1 MKRIFTALFLCVAL
15 SVPALVPPAMNGPVN
30 DYAGLLD
37 SAEKRQLTDFLT
49 NLSDTKGIQIAVLT
63 LPSLEGDDLERFS
76 IRTVEQWKLGKKGE
90 DNGALLLIA
99 VAEKKIRIEVGYGLE
114 STLTDMQSGS
124 IIRNIIAPAFR
135 SGNYGKGIIGA
146 VQKMANLAAGG
157 DAGEVDEEYAS
168 EISDEDPAAASR
180 SSAIV
185 LFLFFVFMMIAMNR
199 RRGRFGRSRGSGFAR
214 SAATAAFL
222 SSLSKHSSGTSSW
235 SGGSWGGS
243 SFGGGSGGGFSGG
256 GGGFGG
262 GGASGGW

>member
-1 MKRIFTALFLCVAL
+1 MKRIFTAFFLCAAL

-37 SAEKRQLTDFLT
+37 SAEKRHLTDFLT

-76 IRTVEQWKLGKKGE
+76 IRTAEQWKLGKKGE
-90 DNGALLLIA
+90 DNSALLLIA

-146 VQKMANLAAGG
+146 VQTMANFAVG
-157 DAGEVDEEYAS
+157 DIDESYAS
-168 EISDEDPAAASR
+168 EISDDDPAAASR
-180 SSAIV
+180 PSAFV

-199 RRGRFGRSRGSGFAR
+199 RRRRFGRYHGSGFAR

-235 SGGSWGGS
+235 SSDSW
-243 SFGGGSGGGFSGG
+243 GGFSGG

>member
-1 MKRIFTALFLCVAL
+1 MKRIFTALFLCAAL

-30 DYAGLLD
+30 DYAGLLN

-63 LPSLEGDDLERFS
+63 LPSLEGDDLESFS
-76 IRTVEQWKLGKKGE
+76 MRTAEQWKLGKKGE

-99 VAEKKIRIEVGYGLE
+99 AAEKKIRIEVGYGLE

-157 DAGEVDEEYAS
+157 DIDESYAS
-168 EISDEDPAAASR
+168 EISDDDPAAASR
-180 SSAIV
+180 PSAIV

-199 RRGRFGRSRGSGFAR
+199 HRRRFGRYRGSGFAR

-235 SGGSWGGS
+235 SGGSWGG
-243 SFGGGSGGGFSGG
+243 GSGGGFSGG

>member
-1 MKRIFTALFLCVAL
+1 MKRIFTALFLCAAL

-146 VQKMANLAAGG
+146 VQTMANLAAGG
-157 DAGEVDEEYAS
+157 DVGDIDESYAS
-168 EISDEDPAAASR
+168 EIPDEDPAAASR
-180 SSAIV
+180 PSAFV

-199 RRGRFGRSRGSGFAR
+199 RRRRFGRYRGSGFAR

-235 SGGSWGGS
+235 SSDSWGGS
-243 SFGGGSGGGFSGG
+243 SGGGFSGG

>member
-1 MKRIFTALFLCVAL
+1 MKRIFTALFLCAAL

-30 DYAGLLD
+30 DYAELLN

-63 LPSLEGDDLERFS
+63 LPSLEGDDLESFS
-76 IRTVEQWKLGKKGE
+76 MRTVEQWKLGKKGE

-99 VAEKKIRIEVGYGLE
+99 AAEKKIRIEVGYGLE

-146 VQKMANLAAGG
+146 VQKMANLATGG
-157 DAGEVDEEYAS
+157 DAGDIDESYAS
-168 EISDEDPAAASR
+168 EISDDDPAAASR

-199 RRGRFGRSRGSGFAR
+199 RRRRFGRSRGSGFAR

>member
-1 MKRIFTALFLCVAL
+1 M
-15 SVPALVPPAMNGPVN
+15 
-30 DYAGLLD
+30 
-37 SAEKRQLTDFLT
+37 
-49 NLSDTKGIQIAVLT
+49 
-63 LPSLEGDDLERFS
+63 
-76 IRTVEQWKLGKKGE
+76 RTVEQWKLGKKGE

-99 VAEKKIRIEVGYGLE
+99 AAEKKIRIEVGYGLE

-146 VQKMANLAAGG
+146 VQTMANLAAGG
-157 DAGEVDEEYAS
+157 DTGEVDEEYAS

-199 RRGRFGRSRGSGFAR
+199 RRRRFGRSRGSGFAR

>member
-1 MKRIFTALFLCVAL
+1 MKRIFTALFLYAAL

-76 IRTVEQWKLGKKGE
+76 IRTAEQWKLGKKGE

-146 VQKMANLAAGG
+146 VQTMANLAAGDVG
-157 DAGEVDEEYAS
+157 DIDESYAS
-168 EISDEDPAAASR
+168 EISDDDPAAASR
-180 SSAIV
+180 PSAFV

-199 RRGRFGRSRGSGFAR
+199 RRRHFGRYRGSGFAR

-222 SSLSKHSSGTSSW
+222 SSLSKHSSGTSRW
-235 SGGSWGGS
+235 SSGSWGGS

>member
-1 MKRIFTALFLCVAL
+1 MKRIFTALFLYAAL

-76 IRTVEQWKLGKKGE
+76 MRTVEQWKLGKKGE

-157 DAGEVDEEYAS
+157 DIDESYAS
-168 EISDEDPAAASR
+168 EISDDDPAAASR

-235 SGGSWGGS
+235 SGGSWGG
-243 SFGGGSGGGFSGG
+243 GSGGGFSGG

>member
-1 MKRIFTALFLCVAL
+1 MKRIFTALFLCAAL

-146 VQKMANLAAGG
+146 VQTMANLAAGDVG
-157 DAGEVDEEYAS
+157 DIDESYAS
-168 EISDEDPAAASR
+168 EISDDDPAAASR
-180 SSAIV
+180 PSAFV

-199 RRGRFGRSRGSGFAR
+199 RRRRFGRYRGSGFAR

-235 SGGSWGGS
+235 GGGSWGGS
-243 SFGGGSGGGFSGG
+243 SGGGFSGG

>member
-1 MKRIFTALFLCVAL
+1 MKRIFTALFLYAAL

-146 VQKMANLAAGG
+146 VQTMANLAAGDVG
-157 DAGEVDEEYAS
+157 DIDESYAS
-168 EISDEDPAAASR
+168 EISDDDPAAASR
-180 SSAIV
+180 PSAFV

-199 RRGRFGRSRGSGFAR
+199 RRRRFGRYRGSGFAR

-222 SSLSKHSSGTSSW
+222 SSLSRHSSGTSSW

-243 SFGGGSGGGFSGG
+243 SGGGFSGG

>member
-1 MKRIFTALFLCVAL
+1 MKRIFTALFLCAAL

-37 SAEKRQLTDFLT
+37 SAEKRHLTDFLT

-146 VQKMANLAAGG
+146 VQTMANLAAGDVG
-157 DAGEVDEEYAS
+157 DIDESYAS
-168 EISDEDPAAASR
+168 EISDDDPAAASR
-180 SSAIV
+180 PSAFV

-199 RRGRFGRSRGSGFAR
+199 RRRRFGRYRGSGFAR

-235 SGGSWGGS
+235 SSDSW
-243 SFGGGSGGGFSGG
+243 GGFSGG

>member
-1 MKRIFTALFLCVAL
+1 MKRIFTALFLYAAL

-157 DAGEVDEEYAS
+157 DAGEFDEEYAS
-168 EISDEDPAAASR
+168 EISDDDPAAASR

-235 SGGSWGGS
+235 SGGSWGG
-243 SFGGGSGGGFSGG
+243 GSGGGFSGG

>member
-1 MKRIFTALFLCVAL
+1 MKRIFTALFLCAAL

-146 VQKMANLAAGG
+146 VQTMANLAAGDVG
-157 DAGEVDEEYAS
+157 DIDESYAS
-168 EISDEDPAAASR
+168 EISDDDPAAASR
-180 SSAIV
+180 PSAFV

-199 RRGRFGRSRGSGFAR
+199 RRRRFGRYRGSGFAR

-243 SFGGGSGGGFSGG
+243 SGGGFSGG